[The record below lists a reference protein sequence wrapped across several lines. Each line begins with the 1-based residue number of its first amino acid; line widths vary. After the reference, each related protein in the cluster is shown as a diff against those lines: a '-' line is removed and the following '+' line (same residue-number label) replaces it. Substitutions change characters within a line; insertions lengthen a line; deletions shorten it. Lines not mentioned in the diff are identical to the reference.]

1 MLSVYKRVAI
11 AAVFCS
17 AGVLWNSPA
26 AASDLA
32 DALPATPAAEE
43 TAPLPAAEP
52 EVETEVPTDAAIE
65 AEVESETE
73 AEPLV
78 CPPGQ
83 FASTFADVYP
93 FHWAYDAVNE
103 LAAPPMQCF
112 DWPEE
117 YL

>member
-1 MLSVYKRVAI
+1 MLSVYKRVVI
-11 AAVFCS
+11 AAIGRS
-17 AGVLWNSPA
+17 AGALWGSLA
-26 AASDLA
+26 TASDLA
-32 DALPATPAAEE
+32 DALPAPPAAEE

-52 EVETEVPTDAAIE
+52 AIETESPAAEAIE
-65 AEVESETE
+65 AE

-93 FHWAYDAVNE
+93 FHWAYDAVNS
-103 LAAPPMQCF
+103 LAAPPMQCL

>member
-1 MLSVYKRVAI
+1 MLSAYKRLAI
-11 AAVFCS
+11 ATVVGS
-17 AGVLWNSPA
+17 AGLLWGHTA
-26 AASDLA
+26 TASDLA
-32 DALPATPAAEE
+32 DAPPRPVAETAPPAAE

-52 EVETEVPTDAAIE
+52 AIE
-65 AEVESETE
+65 LESPGDVEAA

-93 FHWAYDAVNE
+93 FHWAYDAVNS

>member
-1 MLSVYKRVAI
+1 MLSVYKPVAI
-11 AAVFCS
+11 AAAFCAVGMLWGS
-17 AGVLWNSPA
+17 ATTASEPA
-26 AASDLA
+26 EAHQSIAEA
-32 DALPATPAAEE
+32 ATPAAE

-52 EVETEVPTDAAIE
+52 EVETESPAANEIE
-65 AEVESETE
+65 AE